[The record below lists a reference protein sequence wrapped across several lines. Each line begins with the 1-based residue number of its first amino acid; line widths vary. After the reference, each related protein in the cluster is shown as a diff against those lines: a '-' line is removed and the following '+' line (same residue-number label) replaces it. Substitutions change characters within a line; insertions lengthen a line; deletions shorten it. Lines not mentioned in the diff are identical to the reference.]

1 MKLKKKIPLIDQ
13 HDKYGF
19 YGGKF
24 GGNYVAETAIQPI
37 KDLSN
42 LFEKLRRDKKFLKLK
57 QNDVKE
63 NLFLQL
69 GTTILTSQKIIEY
82 FFKFHHHY

>member
-1 MKLKKKIPLIDQ
+1 MYRNIPLQ
-13 HDKYGF
+13 
-19 YGGKF
+19 
-24 GGNYVAETAIQPI
+24 T
-37 KDLSN
+37 N
-42 LFEKLRRDKKFLKLK
+42 LHNDRQSV

-82 FFKFHHHY
+82 FLKQKHGNLILFSSHLILLIIYIKMKIYSKRLMW